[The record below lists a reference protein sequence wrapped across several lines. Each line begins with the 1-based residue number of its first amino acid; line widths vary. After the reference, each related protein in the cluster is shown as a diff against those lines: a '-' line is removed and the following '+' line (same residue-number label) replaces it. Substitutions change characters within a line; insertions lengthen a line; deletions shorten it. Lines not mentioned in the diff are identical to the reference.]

1 MEDRRHHDEF
11 PPNSRIFIG
20 NLDPSVYEEDI
31 KSTFKRYGRIGEI
44 VMRKSF
50 AFVQFDSPD
59 QAQNAIAKENGE
71 NIKSRKMSLSLAKA
85 RNSKHE
91 RKEDV
96 PFHSQNKRSRHE
108 NPRRRQN
115 SGGGPP
121 TRWGGRVEKDRDHHR
136 DEQPSF
142 YDRQQSQPQMG
153 DHGDHYHGNMGGR
166 SGGGPYGD
174 RNVAAYDQFSQSIQ
188 PGPSFRQNDTNPYE
202 GAPCSSGMS
211 AFEISSNLP
220 NFDRGNQQERRT
232 NDVEIVCS
240 NRSIIEYAESI
251 ENRLISMGLK
261 VDVLYPNPDFP
272 LSKVLGS
279 ITNRGVRYAMLIT
292 PMSRENRSVTLNVL
306 QGVQQEHRN
315 MPLDDAFYFVSNNLS
330 SGGNYEGNMPK
341 SHPREIM
348 TLLELLIQNKTLA
361 LSDYDDLIRY
371 LCKCRE
377 EVLGNDNERNIPS
390 HSFSGPSSGHSQ
402 GNFQAKQGDYY
413 EKILN
418 ILNNKSD
425 VSSRYNESRSN
436 DQNESAPINPSLQK
450 AIDSLIKTGPNLL
463 NQIKKLEVPPRESTD
478 SNVNNVLSS
487 YYSSLFKN
495 DNSNNRPSGS
505 GGGGNNN
512 LFSAYGGGN

>member
-31 KSTFKRYGRIGEI
+31 KSTFKRYGRIGEN
-44 VMRKSF
+44 RYE
-50 AFVQFDSPD
+50 
-59 QAQNAIAKENGE
+59 KEFCFC
-71 NIKSRKMSLSLAKA
+71 SA

-121 TRWGGRVEKDRDHHR
+121 TRWGDNKVNLKWVIMGIIIMEIWVE
-136 DEQPSF
+136 E
-142 YDRQQSQPQMG
+142 
-153 DHGDHYHGNMGGR
+153 

-202 GAPCSSGMS
+202 GAPCSSG
-211 AFEISSNLP
+211 I
-220 NFDRGNQQERRT
+220 GNQQERRT

-251 ENRLISMGLK
+251 ENRLII
-261 VDVLYPNPDFP
+261 
-272 LSKVLGS
+272 LGS

-292 PMSRENRSVTLNVL
+292 PMSRENRSVTLN
-306 QGVQQEHRN
+306 
-315 MPLDDAFYFVSNNLS
+315 A
-330 SGGNYEGNMPK
+330 NYEGNMPK

-371 LCKCRE
+371 LFKETFKQSRATTMKKSSIFSIIKAMYLLVIMNPDQMIKMNPLQLILLCK
-377 EVLGNDNERNIPS
+377 
-390 HSFSGPSSGHSQ
+390 
-402 GNFQAKQGDYY
+402 
-413 EKILN
+413 
-418 ILNNKSD
+418 
-425 VSSRYNESRSN
+425 
-436 DQNESAPINPSLQK
+436 K

-463 NQIKKLEVPPRESTD
+463 NQIKKLEVPPRE
-478 SNVNNVLSS
+478 
-487 YYSSLFKN
+487 K
-495 DNSNNRPSGS
+495 
-505 GGGGNNN
+505 
-512 LFSAYGGGN
+512 